1 MLPTSK
7 SLSSGLL
14 HRQKPYVKY
23 RLEGIQIKRTVR
35 RGDIY
40 YAKLDP
46 HIGSEQ
52 GGTRPVLILS
62 NDTGNRF
69 SPTVIVAAIT
79 SRVRKK
85 TKLPTHYYLEDVDGL
100 PENSIILF
108 EQVRTIDKSRLK
120 EKVTQLDKQSMEKI
134 VLPLFISMGAEKE
147 LKAERRISHV

>member
-1 MLPTSK
+1 M
-7 SLSSGLL
+7 
-14 HRQKPYVKY
+14 
-23 RLEGIQIKRTVR
+23 KRTVR

-52 GGTRPVLILS
+52 GGTRPV
-62 NDTGNRF
+62 
-69 SPTVIVAAIT
+69 
-79 SRVRKK
+79 RVRKK

>member
-1 MLPTSK
+1 
-7 SLSSGLL
+7 
-14 HRQKPYVKY
+14 
-23 RLEGIQIKRTVR
+23 
-35 RGDIY
+35 
-40 YAKLDP
+40 
-46 HIGSEQ
+46 
-52 GGTRPVLILS
+52 LS

-69 SPTVIVAAIT
+69 RPTVIVAAIT